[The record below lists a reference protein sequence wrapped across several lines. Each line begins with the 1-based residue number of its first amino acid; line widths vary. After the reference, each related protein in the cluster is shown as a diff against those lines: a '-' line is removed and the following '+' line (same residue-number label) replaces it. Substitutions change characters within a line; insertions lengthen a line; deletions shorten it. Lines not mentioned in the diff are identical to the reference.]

1 MAPRKGFWDCHGKG
15 PKGQPCGYMVPT
27 GKIACD
33 ACGHQPPLHIS
44 CPGKTC
50 AGKGASKA
58 DAAGGRKSSGNGN
71 GKSSGS
77 DDAAKL
83 KAALSARAAADA
95 KVKEGAKAHAALL
108 AELKKL
114 KAAGNSPPRHG
125 PSIEADAMEQDA
137 GDLETSALDEAVVQ
151 ARDELK
157 QMQGF
162 TTFHR
167 SLITDF
173 GAKLASTQGKLDD
186 ALVAR
191 RAANPLK
198 KQLETA
204 EAHQKRSGK
213 KLEDAKASLET
224 KRKEL
229 ADAQLAIERQ
239 QAAVVEA
246 EAVVAK
252 VDAEVAV
259 LAARFAS
266 ERNAPLPTAAG
277 SAVQLQ
283 VPTEPAEGFVTVAF
297 AEEKWAER
305 EAAFAQQIAQLQALV
320 VPVTDAQSEAS
331 PSEAGDLDLA
341 DPLDDGAWSK
351 VEPAKRHK
359 LLHRQRDA
367 LARNVRS
374 KLSKVSAASSPF
386 VKA

>member
-1 MAPRKGFWDCHGKG
+1 MPPRKRFWDCHGKDA
-15 PKGQPCGYMVPT
+15 KGQPCGYMVPT

-50 AGKGASKA
+50 AGKGAGKA
-58 DAAGGRKSSGNGN
+58 DAAGGGKSSGKGKDKSSGN
-71 GKSSGS
+71 

-83 KAALSARAAADA
+83 KAALSARAAAEA
-95 KVKEGAKAHAALL
+95 KIKDGAKANAALL

-114 KAAGNSPPRHG
+114 KAAGNSPPQHG
-125 PSIEADAMEQDA
+125 PSIEADAMEQD
-137 GDLETSALDEAVVQ
+137 GCDLETTALDEAVVQ

-173 GAKLASTQGKLDD
+173 EAKLASAQGRLDD

-213 KLEDAKASLET
+213 KLADAKASLET

-239 QAAVVEA
+239 QAAVAEA

-252 VDAEVAV
+252 VDAEVAQ
-259 LAARFAS
+259 LAARFAL
-266 ERNAPLPTAAG
+266 ERNAAPPAKSAQPEQVLPGAG
-277 SAVQLQ
+277 WLRAEEAEQISNQLLQKKEDELRAVYEQQCQQQLQ
-283 VPTEPAEGFVTVAF
+283 ELVAKFQQQHAAADEDDVQSTPDSDAAEPVRK
-297 AEEKWAER
+297 EKEKRRRGLR
-305 EAAFAQQIAQLQALV
+305 EAAVAELSTKVKQIGLKKQK
-320 VPVTDAQSEAS
+320 
-331 PSEAGDLDLA
+331 PSGV
-341 DPLDDGAWSK
+341 G
-351 VEPAKRHK
+351 
-359 LLHRQRDA
+359 
-367 LARNVRS
+367 
-374 KLSKVSAASSPF
+374 
-386 VKA
+386 